1 MKQKFDI
8 IISSCVPLP
17 LENVDTDQII
27 PARFLKATTREERF
41 FGDNLF
47 RDWRYKAD
55 GTPNKDFVL
64 NNPEYSGCILV
75 AGKNFGSGSSR
86 EHAAWAIAGYGFRVV
101 ISSFFADIHKNNE
114 LNNFVLPV
122 QVSEAFL
129 KELFLSIQNN
139 PATQVKVDL
148 PNQTVTN
155 LSTGHSETFEIN
167 AYKKHCLINGL
178 DDIDFLVENQSKTIN
193 WEIQNNSEDAISD
206 IGYRIRRGEPF
217 VEIMDS
223 TLRDGEQTSGVSFL
237 PHEKLMIA
245 RMLLNDLNVD
255 RIEIASA
262 RVSEGEKE
270 AVQMIC
276 RYAEKIDKLDSVEV
290 LGFVDGGKSA
300 DWIKESG
307 CKTMNLLAKG
317 SLKHCLQQLNKTPEE
332 HISDIKK
339 EVRYARSLGLTVNL
353 YLEDW
358 SNGMKD
364 SPEYVYMLMDALCD
378 YGIRRFM
385 LPDTLGI
392 MNPLQCIEYF
402 RKMIKRYSDIHF
414 DFHAHNDYD
423 LAVSNSLAAVLSGVK
438 GLHVTV
444 NGLGERCGNAP
455 LSSVQ
460 VILKDQ
466 FHAKTN
472 IKENK
477 LNDISRLV
485 ESYSGIAVA
494 PNQPIIGDNVF
505 TQVAGVHADGDNKD
519 NLYQNDLVP
528 ERFGRRREYALG
540 KNSGKANIAKNL
552 EELGLE
558 LTPEQTRRVTQRI
571 TELGDKKEIVTQE
584 DLPFIVSDV
593 LKHDAPEDKVKLVSY
608 VVSTAYGL
616 KPGANVKVEING
628 QQYEAS
634 ATGDGQY
641 DAFVKALRFIYR
653 KYLDRTFPILSNYA
667 VTIPPG
673 GRTDALV
680 QTVIT
685 WNDNGKLLR
694 TRGLDADQTEAAIK
708 ATFKMLNI
716 IENEQKDRL

>member
-1 MKQKFDI
+1 M
-8 IISSCVPLP
+8 
-17 LENVDTDQII
+17 
-27 PARFLKATTREERF
+27 
-41 FGDNLF
+41 
-47 RDWRYKAD
+47 
-55 GTPNKDFVL
+55 GTA
-64 NNPEYSGCILV
+64 E
-75 AGKNFGSGSSR
+75 
-86 EHAAWAIAGYGFRVV
+86 
-101 ISSFFADIHKNNE
+101 
-114 LNNFVLPV
+114 
-122 QVSEAFL
+122 QV
-129 KELFLSIQNN
+129 
-139 PATQVKVDL
+139 
-148 PNQTVTN
+148 
-155 LSTGHSETFEIN
+155 GH
-167 AYKKHCLINGL
+167 YKKL
-178 DDIDFLVENQSKTIN
+178 
-193 WEIQNNSEDAISD
+193 
-206 IGYRIRRGEPF
+206 RPF

-245 RMLLNDLNVD
+245 RMLLRDLNVD
-255 RIEIASA
+255 RIEVASA

-270 AVQMIC
+270 AVTMIC
-276 RYAEKIDKLDSVEV
+276 RYASQIDRLDRVEV
-290 LGFVDGGKSA
+290 LGFVDGQLSV
-300 DWIKESG
+300 DWIESCG
-307 CKTMNLLAKG
+307 CKTINLLAKG
-317 SLKHCLQQLNKTPEE
+317 SLRHCKEQLQKTPKE
-332 HISDIKK
+332 HIDDIL
-339 EVRYARSLGLTVNL
+339 ETVRYAREKGLSVNL

-358 SNGMKD
+358 SNGMKE
-364 SPEYVYMLMDALCD
+364 SPSYVYQVMDALCD
-378 YGIRRFM
+378 TGIRRFM

-402 RKMIKRYSDIHF
+402 RKMVKRYPDAHF

-423 LAVSNSLAAVLSGVK
+423 LAVSNSLAAVLSGAK

-466 FHAKTN
+466 FQAKTN
-472 IKENK
+472 IQEDK

-485 ESYSGIAVA
+485 EGYSGIAIA

-505 TQVAGVHADGDNKD
+505 TQVAGVHADGDNK
-519 NLYQNDLVP
+519 NGLYQNELVP
-528 ERFGRRREYALG
+528 ERFGRKREYALG
-540 KNSGKANIAKNL
+540 KNSGRANIAKNL

-593 LKHDAPEDKVKLVSY
+593 LKHDAPEDRVKLISY

-628 QQYEAS
+628 RQYEAS

-641 DAFVKALRFIYR
+641 DAFVKSLRYIYK
-653 KYLDRTFPILSNYA
+653 KYLDRSFPLLQNYQ
-667 VTIPPG
+667 VSIPPG

-680 QTVIT
+680 QTTIT
-685 WNDNGKLLR
+685 WNDQGKMLR

-716 IENEQKDRL
+716 FEKEKNNEL

>member
-1 MKQKFDI
+1 M
-8 IISSCVPLP
+8 
-17 LENVDTDQII
+17 
-27 PARFLKATTREERF
+27 
-41 FGDNLF
+41 
-47 RDWRYKAD
+47 
-55 GTPNKDFVL
+55 GTA
-64 NNPEYSGCILV
+64 E
-75 AGKNFGSGSSR
+75 
-86 EHAAWAIAGYGFRVV
+86 
-101 ISSFFADIHKNNE
+101 
-114 LNNFVLPV
+114 
-122 QVSEAFL
+122 QVS
-129 KELFLSIQNN
+129 KYRRIQ
-139 PATQVKVDL
+139 
-148 PNQTVTN
+148 
-155 LSTGHSETFEIN
+155 
-167 AYKKHCLINGL
+167 
-178 DDIDFLVENQSKTIN
+178 
-193 WEIQNNSEDAISD
+193 
-206 IGYRIRRGEPF
+206 PF

-237 PHEKLMIA
+237 PHEKLIIA
-245 RMLLNDLNVD
+245 RMLLGELNVD
-255 RIEIASA
+255 RIEVASA
-262 RVSEGEKE
+262 RVSEGERE
-270 AVQMIC
+270 AVGMIC
-276 RYAEKIDKLDSVEV
+276 RYAAKNDCLDRVEV
-290 LGFVDGGKSA
+290 LGFVDGGKSIDWVA
-300 DWIKESG
+300 DCG
-307 CKTMNLLAKG
+307 CRTVNLLAKG
-317 SLKHCLQQLNKTPEE
+317 SLKHCTQQLKKSPEQ
-332 HISDIKK
+332 HIEDIRQ
-339 EVRYARSLGLTVNL
+339 EVRYARSRGITVNL

-358 SNGMKD
+358 SNGMLE
-364 SPEYVYMLMDALCD
+364 SPFYVYQLMDALCD
-378 YGIRRFM
+378 SGIRRFM

-392 MNPLQCIEYF
+392 INPLQCIEYF
-402 RKMIKRYSDIHF
+402 RKMIKRYPDTHF

-423 LAVSNSLAAVLSGVK
+423 LAVSNSLAAVLSGAK

-466 FHAKTN
+466 FNARTN
-472 IKENK
+472 IREDK
-477 LNDISRLV
+477 LCDASRLV

-505 TQVAGVHADGDNKD
+505 TQVAGVHADGDNKGG
-519 NLYQNDLVP
+519 LYHNALVP

-540 KNSGKANIAKNL
+540 KNSGKANIARNL

-571 TELGDKKEIVTQE
+571 TELGDKKERVTQE

-593 LKHDAPEDKVKLVSY
+593 LKHDAPEDRVKLVSY

-616 KPGANVKVEING
+616 KPGANIKVEING

-641 DAFVKALRFIYR
+641 DAFVKSLRYIYK
-653 KYLDRTFPILSNYA
+653 KYLDRTFPLLANYA

-685 WNDNGKLLR
+685 WNDQGRMLR

-716 IENEQKDRL
+716 IENEHQNQI